1 MRLAFA
7 AALALLAGALTISP
21 APAEEAQAG
30 SGPAHAPTHAIAHAI
45 AMHGEPALPAGFTH
59 FPYANP
65 DAPKGGRVDY
75 AVQGSFDSL
84 NPFIVQ
90 GDGARGLF
98 DQFFGMN
105 VFESLMLRSRDE
117 AFTLYPLIAET
128 IETDAERSFVEF
140 TLDARARFSDGTPV
154 TAEDVIF
161 SMELLAAKGRPNYQN
176 WINAA
181 EKIEK
186 VGTRGVRF
194 TLKKDAGRETPL
206 LLAQLPI
213 LPRHATDAERFDRSS
228 LKPPVGSGPYTVER
242 VSPGEVLVLKRN
254 PDYWARDIPSKRG
267 FDNYDEIRI
276 NYIRDDNTLF
286 EAFKKGMSSIHI
298 ETDTGRWTTGYD
310 FPAAQ
315 DGRVIRDTFEFG
327 LPSGMYGFVMNTR
340 RPVFSNRAVRHA
352 LVSLFDFEW
361 ANRNLFNGAY
371 SRTKS
376 YYDGSELS
384 SHGIPAS
391 AAERALLAP
400 FADAVLPEIME
411 GKWSPPV
418 SDGSGRDREFL
429 RAGMEALRQAGY
441 RLEGRRMVGP
451 DGAPLAF
458 EIMLNGNAG
467 VPLATSWTRTLERL
481 GIEATIRVVDSAQ
494 YLQRQRTYDY
504 DVILQNFTSSLSP
517 GAEQLARWGSRSRDL
532 DGTYNFAGAAQ
543 PALDALIETLLSAR
557 SREDFIAAVRAYDRV
572 LLSGAYVV
580 PLYNP
585 QINRWIA
592 RWRQIERPET
602 TPLYGPQFQTWWR
615 AAD

>member
-1 MRLAFA
+1 MRLPFA
-7 AALALLAGALTISP
+7 AAMALLAGALTISQTQ
-21 APAEEAQAG
+21 AQPDQ
-30 SGPAHAPTHAIAHAI
+30 GPAHAI
-45 AMHGEPALPAGFTH
+45 AMHGEPALPANFTH
-59 FPYANP
+59 FPYADP
-65 DAPKGGRVDY
+65 DAPKGGRIDY
-75 AVQGSFDSL
+75 SVQGSFDSL

-98 DQFFGMN
+98 DQYFGMN

-117 AFTLYPLIAET
+117 AFTLYPLLAT
-128 IETDAERSFVEF
+128 SIETDDDRSFVEF

-154 TAEDVIF
+154 TADDVIF
-161 SMELLAAKGRPNYQN
+161 SMELLAEKGRPNYRN

-186 VGTRGVRF
+186 IGERGVRF
-194 TLKKDAGRETPL
+194 TLKQDAGRETPL

-228 LKPPVGSGPYTVER
+228 LTPPVGSGPYTVER
-242 VSPGEVLVLKRN
+242 VSPGELLVLKRN
-254 PDYWARDIPSKRG
+254 TDYWAKDIPSKRG

-276 NYIRDDNTLF
+276 TYIRDDNTLF
-286 EAFKKGMSSIHI
+286 EAFKKGMASIHI
-298 ETDTGRWTTGYD
+298 ETDTGRWATGYD
-310 FPAAQ
+310 FPAAL
-315 DGRVIRDTFEFG
+315 DGRVVKDNFEFG

-340 RPVFSNRAVRHA
+340 RPVFADRAVRQA

-371 SRTKS
+371 ERTKS

-391 AAERALLAP
+391 EAERALLAP
-400 FADAVLPEIME
+400 FPDAVTPEIME
-411 GKWSPPV
+411 GKWAPPV

-429 RAGMEALRQAGY
+429 RAGMEALNAAGY
-441 RLEGRRMVGP
+441 KLEGRRMIGP
-451 DGAPLAF
+451 DGRPLAF

-481 GIEATIRVVDSAQ
+481 GIAATIRVVDSAQ

-517 GAEQLARWGSRSRDL
+517 GAEQLARWGSKSRDL
-532 DGTYNFAGAAQ
+532 DGTFNFAGAAE
-543 PALDALIETLLSAR
+543 PALDALIEALLAAR
-557 SREDFIAAVRAYDRV
+557 SRADFTAAVRAYDRV

>member
-1 MRLAFA
+1 MRLPFA
-7 AALALLAGALTISP
+7 AAMAFLAGALTILQTQAQTQADSGPGP
-21 APAEEAQAG
+21 APG
-30 SGPAHAPTHAIAHAI
+30 SVHAI
-45 AMHGEPALPAGFTH
+45 AMHGEPGLPADFTH

-65 DAPKGGRVDY
+65 DAPKGGRIDY

-98 DQFFGMN
+98 DQYFGMN

-117 AFTLYPLIAET
+117 AFTLYPLIAES
-128 IETDAERSFVEF
+128 IETDEERSFVEF

-154 TAEDVIF
+154 TADDVIF
-161 SMELLAAKGRPNYQN
+161 SMELLAEKGRPNYQN
-176 WINAA
+176 WVNAA

-213 LPRHATDAERFDRSS
+213 LPRHATNAERFDRSS
-228 LKPPVGSGPYTVER
+228 LTPPVGSGPYTVER
-242 VSPGEVLVLKRN
+242 VSPGELLVLKRN
-254 PDYWARDIPSKRG
+254 PDYWAKDIPSKRG

-276 NYIRDDNTLF
+276 SYIRDDNTLF
-286 EAFKKGMSSIHI
+286 EAFKKGVTSIHI

-310 FPAAQ
+310 FPAAL
-315 DGRVIRDTFEFG
+315 DGRVIKDNFEFG

-340 RPVFSNRAVRHA
+340 RPVFADRAVRQA

-371 SRTKS
+371 ERTKS

-384 SHGIPAS
+384 SYGIPAS
-391 AAERALLAP
+391 EAERALLAP
-400 FADAVLPEIME
+400 FPDAVLPEIME
-411 GKWSPPV
+411 GKWAPPV

-429 RAGMEALRQAGY
+429 RAGMEALNAAGY
-441 RLEGRRMVGP
+441 KLEGRRMVGP
-451 DGAPLAF
+451 DGRPLAF

-532 DGTYNFAGAAQ
+532 DGTYNFAGVAE
-543 PALDALIETLLSAR
+543 PVLDALIEALLTAR

-615 AAD
+615 AAN

>member
-1 MRLAFA
+1 MRLPFA
-7 AALALLAGALTISP
+7 AAMAFLAGALTILQTQ
-21 APAEEAQAG
+21 AQTQAD
-30 SGPAHAPTHAIAHAI
+30 SGPGLAPGSVHAI
-45 AMHGEPALPAGFTH
+45 AMHGEPGLPADFTH

-65 DAPKGGRVDY
+65 DAPKGGRIDY

-98 DQFFGMN
+98 DQYFGMN

-117 AFTLYPLIAET
+117 AFTLYPLIAES
-128 IETDAERSFVEF
+128 IETDEERSFVEF

-154 TAEDVIF
+154 TADDVIF
-161 SMELLAAKGRPNYQN
+161 SMELLAEKGRPNYQN
-176 WINAA
+176 WVNAA

-213 LPRHATDAERFDRSS
+213 LPRHATNAERFDRSS
-228 LKPPVGSGPYTVER
+228 LTPPVGSGPYTVER
-242 VSPGEVLVLKRN
+242 VSPGELLVLKRN
-254 PDYWARDIPSKRG
+254 PDYWAKDIPSKRG

-276 NYIRDDNTLF
+276 SYIRDDNTLF
-286 EAFKKGMSSIHI
+286 EAFKKGVTSIHI

-310 FPAAQ
+310 FPAAL
-315 DGRVIRDTFEFG
+315 DGRVIKDNFEFG

-340 RPVFSNRAVRHA
+340 RPVFADRAVRQA

-371 SRTKS
+371 ERTKS

-384 SHGIPAS
+384 SYGIPAS
-391 AAERALLAP
+391 EAERALLAP
-400 FADAVLPEIME
+400 FPDAVLPEIME
-411 GKWSPPV
+411 GKWAPPV

-429 RAGMEALRQAGY
+429 RAGMEALNAAGY
-441 RLEGRRMVGP
+441 KLEGRRMVGP
-451 DGAPLAF
+451 DGRPLAF

-532 DGTYNFAGAAQ
+532 DGTYNFAGVAE
-543 PALDALIETLLSAR
+543 PVLDALIEALLTAR

-615 AAD
+615 AAN

>member
-1 MRLAFA
+1 
-7 AALALLAGALTISP
+7 
-21 APAEEAQAG
+21 
-30 SGPAHAPTHAIAHAI
+30 
-45 AMHGEPALPAGFTH
+45 
-59 FPYANP
+59 
-65 DAPKGGRVDY
+65 
-75 AVQGSFDSL
+75 
-84 NPFIVQ
+84 
-90 GDGARGLF
+90 
-98 DQFFGMN
+98 
-105 VFESLMLRSRDE
+105 
-117 AFTLYPLIAET
+117 
-128 IETDAERSFVEF
+128 
-140 TLDARARFSDGTPV
+140 
-154 TAEDVIF
+154 
-161 SMELLAAKGRPNYQN
+161 
-176 WINAA
+176 
-181 EKIEK
+181 
-186 VGTRGVRF
+186 
-194 TLKKDAGRETPL
+194 
-206 LLAQLPI
+206 
-213 LPRHATDAERFDRSS
+213 
-228 LKPPVGSGPYTVER
+228 
-242 VSPGEVLVLKRN
+242 VLKRN
-254 PDYWARDIPSKRG
+254 PDYWAKDIPSKRG

-276 NYIRDDNTLF
+276 SYIRDDNTLF
-286 EAFKKGMSSIHI
+286 EAFKKGVTSIHI

-310 FPAAQ
+310 FPAAL
-315 DGRVIRDTFEFG
+315 DGRVVKDNFEFG

-340 RPVFSNRAVRHA
+340 RPVFADRAVRQA

-371 SRTKS
+371 ERTKS

-384 SHGIPAS
+384 SYGIPAS
-391 AAERALLAP
+391 EAERALLAP
-400 FADAVLPEIME
+400 FPDAVLPEIME
-411 GKWSPPV
+411 GKWAPPV

-429 RAGMEALRQAGY
+429 RAGMEALNAAGY
-441 RLEGRRMVGP
+441 KLEGRRMVGP
-451 DGAPLAF
+451 DGRPLAF

-532 DGTYNFAGAAQ
+532 DGTYNFAGVAE
-543 PALDALIETLLSAR
+543 PVLDALIEALLTAR

-615 AAD
+615 AAN